1 MIEKYS
7 WGEDQCT
14 SQKSNVIEYYKQ
26 WKTAD
31 IRADL
36 DERRNDC
43 IMIFNNVDYNIN
55 IACGIRSNNAFLGKS
70 IYIVGRRKYDRRG
83 GCGTNHYEHVYHAD
97 TLKEVIDYVH
107 SLGYFIYAVDNID
120 IYNPVNIM
128 DTNFPKM
135 SAFVFGNEGCGLSDS
150 DINLCDSMVYIEL
163 FGSVRS
169 LNVAVAA
176 GIVQYE
182 YCKQWR

>member
-1 MIEKYS
+1 MIEKYP
-7 WGEDQCT
+7 WGIDQCN
-14 SQKSNVIEYYKQ
+14 SQKANVIDMYKS

-43 IMIFNNVDYNIN
+43 IMIFNNVGYNIN
-55 IACGIRSNNAFLGKS
+55 IACGIRSNNAFLGKAV
-70 IYIVGRRKYDRRG
+70 YIVGRRKYDKRATR
-83 GCGTNHYEHVYHAD
+83 GTNHYEHIYHAD
-97 TLKEVIDYVH
+97 TLEEVINYVH
-107 SLGYFIYAVDNID
+107 SLGYTVFAVDNID
-120 IYNPVNIM
+120 SFHPVNLV
-128 DTNFPKM
+128 DVNLPKK
-135 SAFVFGNEGCGLSDS
+135 SAFVFGNEGDGLSYD
-150 DINLCDSMVYIEL
+150 DIILCDFMLYIGL
-163 FGSVRS
+163 FGSIRS